1 MGLEVF
7 KTRECSW
14 DGLAFTLYLDQPLKQ
29 VELENGLRELIEAWF
44 LVGLYGGFGGYFHHM
59 SSIGFDENLVEWQV
73 DMGSSST
80 QALDVL
86 INCLE
91 TFERDNDVTM
101 EKLVL
106 GLETVE

>member
-1 MGLEVF
+1 MGLEVV
-7 KTRECSW
+7 KTKEYSW

-29 VELENGLRELIEAWF
+29 VDQETELRTLIEAWF

-59 SSIGFDENLVEWQV
+59 SSISFDENLVEWQV

-86 INCLE
+86 ITCLE
-91 TFERDNDVTM
+91 TFGQDNDVAM
-101 EKLVL
+101 KKLVL
-106 GLETVE
+106 GFEIVE